1 MPSPNPP
8 ALSPSATI
16 LPHAAIPCPISEF
29 HIQHTVICGQAFR
42 WRLDGEGWWS
52 CLLPRTDP
60 ETGEQ
65 RHTLVRLWQ
74 DDEAVYYQTGPRP
87 FDFAFVR
94 DYFRLGVDL
103 PALTRGFVR
112 ADPVHI
118 ESAVR
123 DFAGL
128 RVIRQDP
135 AECLFSFLCTSAA
148 PLYRIRRTV
157 AALCK
162 EYGDTYPGG
171 PVGGLEHWAFPPVHR
186 LAESSVPH
194 LTGTGLGYRA
204 RYVKETAEQV
214 MALGGPRWLLSL
226 RRLPYAQAKA
236 ALLRLPGV
244 GEKIADC
251 VCLFSLDKDEA
262 IPVDTHVRQIDRRTY
277 AKDETKDGGDAPA
290 AKSLTR
296 AGYAQIGDRLRARFG
311 PMAGWAQQYLFFEDL
326 YQKGA
331 WESYTALYQPLG
343 EPTRPLPPDPRKP
356 GAPPRP

>member
-1 MPSPNPP
+1 MPYP
-8 ALSPSATI
+8 AIPYAT
-16 LPHAAIPCPISEF
+16 IPCPLSEF

-60 ETGEQ
+60 ATGAQ

-74 DDEAVYYQTGPRP
+74 DDEAVYYQTHPQH
-87 FDFAFVR
+87 FDLAFVR

-103 PALTRGFVR
+103 PALMQQFVK
-112 ADPVHI
+112 ADPHHI

-135 AECLFSFLCTSAA
+135 VECLFSFLCTSAS
-148 PLYRIRRTV
+148 PLYRIRRTI

-162 EYGDTYPGG
+162 EYGDTFPGG
-171 PVGGLEHWAFPPVHR
+171 PVAGLEHHGFPPVHR
-186 LAESSVPH
+186 LAESSIPH

-204 RYVKETAEQV
+204 RYVKETAQAV
-214 MALGGPRWLLSL
+214 MASGGPLWLLSL
-226 RRLPYAQAKA
+226 RERPYAEAKA
-236 ALLRLPGV
+236 ALVALPGV

-251 VCLFSLDKDEA
+251 VCLFSLDKDAA
-262 IPVDTHVRQIDRRTY
+262 IPVDTHVRQIAQRTY
-277 AKDETKDGGDAPA
+277 LKGTPS
-290 AKSLTR
+290 AKSLTNKSLTK
-296 AGYAQIGDRLRARFG
+296 AGYAQIGDHFRAQFG

-326 YQKGA
+326 FQKGA

-343 EPTRPLPPDPRKP
+343 EVTRPLKVDPRK
-356 GAPPRP
+356 A

>member
-1 MPSPNPP
+1 MPYDTAPY
-8 ALSPSATI
+8 ATI
-16 LPHAAIPCPISEF
+16 FCPLTEF
-29 HIQHTVICGQAFR
+29 HIQHTVICGQTFR
-42 WRLDGEGWWS
+42 WRLDAEGWWS

-60 ETGEQ
+60 ATGEQ

-74 DDEAVYYQTGPRP
+74 DDEAVYYQTSPQH
-87 FDFAFVR
+87 FDLAFVR

-103 PALTRGFVR
+103 PALMQQFTK
-112 ADPVHI
+112 ADPRHI

-135 AECLFSFLCTSAA
+135 VECLFSFLCTPAS
-148 PLYRIRRTV
+148 PLYRIRRTI

-171 PVGGLEHWAFPPVHR
+171 PVAGLEYHGFPPVHR

-204 RYVKETAEQV
+204 RYVKETAQAV
-214 MALGGPRWLLSL
+214 MDFGGPAWLLGL
-226 RRLPYAQAKA
+226 RERPYADAKA
-236 ALLRLPGV
+236 ALVALPGV

-262 IPVDTHVRQIDRRTY
+262 IPVDTHVRQIAQRTY
-277 AKDETKDGGDAPA
+277 LKGTPS
-290 AKSLTR
+290 AKSLTK
-296 AGYAQIGDRLRARFG
+296 AGYAQIVDHLRTQFG

-326 YQKGA
+326 FQKGA

-343 EPTRPLPPDPRKP
+343 EATRPLKADPRKF
-356 GAPPRP
+356 GAG